1 MAQPPTW
8 DGSWDPSP
16 PHSPRV
22 LGYRDPLSW
31 HRTVGEE
38 GNRGC
43 PGGAGRVRVGMGLGA
58 KSKPCKGPAEQQGQT
73 LPGCSSVEGDA
84 GADAQ

>member
-16 PHSPRV
+16 PHRPRV
-22 LGYRDPLSW
+22 LGHRDP
-31 HRTVGEE
+31 RVTAQD
-38 GNRGC
+38 C
-43 PGGAGRVRVGMGLGA
+43 GGTGGVQGSRRVTVGMGFGA
-58 KSKPCKGPAEQQGQT
+58 KSKPCTGPAEQQGRT
-73 LPGCSSVEGDA
+73 LPGCGSVEGDA